1 MVWVEAD
8 DPEMGTKDRCP
19 EKGQKKG
26 ERGGK
31 VQRTATEW
39 RKKNKTNSTLAIGS
53 NTHS

>member
-1 MVWVEAD
+1 MTQKWGQRIGAQR
-8 DPEMGTKDRCP
+8 KDRRK
-19 EKGQKKG
+19 EKG
-26 ERGGK
+26 GGK